1 MDLKEL
7 VYEGVVWIHPED
19 GVIKAL
25 WKLVCYKILHRIS
38 ELAGSCEHRNE
49 ALGMQKW
56 WGISW

>member
-25 WKLVCYKILHRIS
+25 
-38 ELAGSCEHRNE
+38 
-49 ALGMQKW
+49 
-56 WGISW
+56 